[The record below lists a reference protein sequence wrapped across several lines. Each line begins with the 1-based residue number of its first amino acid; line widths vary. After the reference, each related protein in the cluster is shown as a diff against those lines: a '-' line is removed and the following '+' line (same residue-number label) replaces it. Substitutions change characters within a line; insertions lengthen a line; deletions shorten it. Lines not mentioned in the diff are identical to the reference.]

1 MTNNQR
7 LLFYYKRYRT
17 KLIGGCLCVLF
28 SAIAGLLSPAV
39 VRLAIDAIKTGTAQT
54 GMLRYG
60 LMIVGA
66 SALRGIFLFGQ
77 RWILVTMSRD
87 IENDLRDDYYEHL
100 QRLPLSFFQN
110 SRTGDLMSRATN
122 DIGAVR
128 MMLGPAIMYGF
139 NTVIVSLVALPVMV
153 TISGRLTAAVF
164 VTLPLISIATQF
176 FSKRIHDRSQLVQEY
191 FASITARAQEN
202 LSGVRVVR
210 AYAREEHEI
219 TQFAQYN
226 KEFVK
231 RNMGLIRLNAL
242 YMPMLQ
248 ALIGIGPALVLGYG
262 GRLVYAKEISL
273 GQFVEFN
280 LYLALLIWPTIA
292 LGYVVSLYQRGMASM
307 TRLNDILNLVPAI
320 KDNNENDNQEIVGTI
335 EFRNLN
341 FSYKDTPI
349 LRNINLKI
357 KAGQTVAIVGHTGS
371 GKTTLLNLIPRLF
384 EAPSGQILIDE
395 RPIAEISLKRL
406 RKAIGYVPQETFLFS
421 DTVAGNIAFGV
432 DQSDTAA
439 IEKAADQA
447 GLLTDIQGF
456 PDKFETM
463 VGERGITLSGG
474 QKQRTAIARALLRE
488 PKILLLDD
496 ALSAVD
502 TETEERILSNLCGVM
517 NGRTSVIVSHRI
529 STVKMA
535 DLIVV
540 LSEGE
545 IVERGTHENL
555 LSQDGIYA
563 ELYEK
568 QLLEEELAAS

>member
-341 FSYKDTPI
+341 FSYKDTPV

-384 EAPSGQILIDE
+384 EAPAGQILIDG

-439 IEKAADQA
+439 IENAADQA